1 MKTQEEFLKEILELK
16 AANPDN
22 ELKFCVDC
30 DTLDSDYTWMVQ
42 KIYKVEVSP
51 WYQEDETIYTGDDD
65 IKELF
70 ENQILDDDK
79 TFIEIAEENTETMT
93 RRIDSMVEK
102 RYAEEVVE
110 VICVFMTA

>member
-16 AANPDN
+16 AANPDK

-30 DTLDSDYTWMVQ
+30 DTLDGDYGWMVQ

-51 WYQEDETIYTGDDD
+51 WYQEDETIYTEDDA

-70 ENQILDDDK
+70 EDQIRDND
-79 TFIEIAEENTETMT
+79 TFSEMNEDT
-93 RRIDSMVEK
+93 IDSMVEK